1 MKHPVFSCRTLGIIG
16 AAAAFALSLWLLS
29 AAKEIAPDPPA
40 AQTAGQTPG
49 YYATLV
55 DHQIVIY
62 LNGRAEPVLITEI
75 DARTLPDAD
84 RELLENG
91 IQLEN
96 AADVNRLLEDYSG

>member
-1 MKHPVFSCRTLGIIG
+1 MKHPVFSCRTLGYAG

-29 AAKEIAPDPPA
+29 ASKEIQPDSPA
-40 AQTAGQTPG
+40 AQTAGQAPG

-91 IQLEN
+91 IPLEN